1 MPTIRPSGIS
11 TYTTYILNCI
21 TTFLLLISTYFIGVL
36 FLEKKEKMDENI
48 GSKQKNINV
57 NSSRSIEVID
67 IIEDDDETSL
77 CENNIENVR
86 MSSSSL
92 IIFDLETSGLSYDY
106 AEILQLSAVYKEK
119 EFNKYIQPLMDIGY
133 QATNV
138 NKLSLINGV
147 LCCDKNPVESTTLH
161 DGLKDF
167 LEWLKSIPAP
177 RFLSGHNV
185 KNFDCGF
192 LIDSLCQFDL
202 MTEFSQ
208 LVIGFIDTLP
218 LCRELCPKTEVHNY
232 QQNTLVNHYLKLS
245 YEEHNALED
254 VIALQKLISFLKCS
268 DGLLMKHMFSV
279 HSAYEN
285 YRKKNLDKKNF
296 PAYYLM
302 IKKKGISTEMA
313 KRFAK
318 ANITYKDLL
327 YNYKNGGMDS
337 LKEFLSTPKGTKG
350 FGTKS
355 GKVIEKIFNYFKEN
369 NC

>member
-1 MPTIRPSGIS
+1 MPTIGASGIS
-11 TYTTYILNCI
+11 TYTTYIFNCL
-21 TTFLLLISTYFIGVL
+21 TTYLLLISTYFIGVL
-36 FLEKKEKMDENI
+36 FLEKMDENI
-48 GSKQKNINV
+48 ENKQKNING
-57 NSSRSIEVID
+57 NSSGSIEDID
-67 IIEDDDETSL
+67 IIENDEETSL

-92 IIFDLETSGLSYDY
+92 IIFDLETSGFNYY

-133 QATNV
+133 HATNV
-138 NKLSLINGV
+138 NKLSLIDGV
-147 LCCDKNPVESTTLH
+147 LCCNKDPVESTTLH

-177 RFLSGHNV
+177 RFLLGHNV
-185 KNFDCGF
+185 NFDCGF
-192 LIDSLCQFDL
+192 LIHSLCQFDL

-208 LVIGFIDTLP
+208 LVTGFIDTLP
-218 LCRELCPKTEVHNY
+218 LCRELCPKTVVHNY

-254 VIALQKLISFLKCS
+254 VKALQKLISFLKCS
-268 DGLLMKHMFSV
+268 DELLMKHMFSV
-279 HSAYEN
+279 QSAYEK
-285 YRKKNLDKKNF
+285 YQKKNSEKKNF

-350 FGTKS
+350 FGTKN
-355 GKVIEKIFNYFKEN
+355 GKVIKKIFNYFKDN